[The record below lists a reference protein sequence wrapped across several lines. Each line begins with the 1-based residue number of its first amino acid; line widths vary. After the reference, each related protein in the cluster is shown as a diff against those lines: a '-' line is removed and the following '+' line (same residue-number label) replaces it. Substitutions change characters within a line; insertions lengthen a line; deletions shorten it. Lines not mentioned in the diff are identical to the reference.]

1 MHLWTSA
8 DAGHRDRLGKLSPQA
23 VFAGNGSFH
32 RIARRLL
39 RKALQDDAL
48 CPYARDLVRS
58 EVEAADAAAAAE
70 AAAEAAAAGAGAAE
84 AAAAAAAAGA
94 GERSG
99 GGGEEGEGALP

>member
-39 RKALQDDAL
+39 RKALRDDAL

-58 EVEAADAAAAAE
+58 EVEAADAAAAAAA
-70 AAAEAAAAGAGAAE
+70 AAAEAAGAGAAE
-84 AAAAAAAAGA
+84 EAAAAAGA

>member
-32 RIARRLL
+32 RIARKLL

-58 EVEAADAAAAAE
+58 EVEAADAAADAA
-70 AAAEAAAAGAGAAE
+70 AAAEAAEVGAAE
-84 AAAAAAAAGA
+84 AAAAAAGA

-99 GGGEEGEGALP
+99 GGGEEGALP

>member
-32 RIARRLL
+32 RIARKLL

-58 EVEAADAAAAAE
+58 EVEAADAAAEE
-70 AAAEAAAAGAGAAE
+70 AAAAAEAAGAGAAE

>member
-32 RIARRLL
+32 RIARKLL

-70 AAAEAAAAGAGAAE
+70 AAEAGAAE
-84 AAAAAAAAGA
+84 AAAAAAGA

-99 GGGEEGEGALP
+99 GGGGEEGAQP